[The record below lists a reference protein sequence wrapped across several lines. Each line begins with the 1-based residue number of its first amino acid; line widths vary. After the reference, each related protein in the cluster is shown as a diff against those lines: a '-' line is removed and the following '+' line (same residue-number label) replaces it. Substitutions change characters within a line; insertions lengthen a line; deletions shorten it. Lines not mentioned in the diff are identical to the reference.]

1 MRKIFDFNVITTSY
15 SLVYIVEGWTLET
28 IKMIDI
34 DFSEK
39 NGTVV
44 FDDFNI
50 SENTSLSE
58 QAYELKEDMLQ
69 ITFPNWSILDVGWRP
84 SFEINGSFKLLLIKD
99 YNWDN
104 PIYSD
109 SLSSVSELKKSIEI
123 AISKI

>member
-1 MRKIFDFNVITTSY
+1 
-15 SLVYIVEGWTLET
+15 
-28 IKMIDI
+28 MIDI

-58 QAYELKEDMLQ
+58 QVYELKEDILQ
-69 ITFPNWSILDVGWRP
+69 ITFQNWSILDVGWRP

-109 SLSSVSELKKSIEI
+109 SLSSVSELKKSIGI